1 MMKLSKS
8 RLHLRQFLEGT
19 GIISLA
25 EELFE
30 YTPGLLFFVK
40 DRERR
45 FVYVNQGLSE
55 MFGLGRKAEIIGKF
69 DSEYCDVYVESM
81 FRKDDKRIL
90 QEGITIKNKIEL
102 VTTLNGVIKWHITT
116 KTPLWTHAGE
126 IGGLVGVTRE
136 FESDRATLLRHPAL
150 GKVIDHINRHYS
162 RVLSSSELASVAGI
176 SVSALG
182 RNFNK
187 SFHLTPVQYINRCRV
202 SQACNLLS
210 NTDLPIASIASE
222 CGFFDQ
228 SHFSK
233 TFQSILHATPSCHR
247 KRYR

>member
-8 RLHLRQFLEGT
+8 RRHLHKFLEKSA
-19 GIISLA
+19 IISLA

-40 DRERR
+40 DRQRR

-55 MFGLGRKAEIIGKF
+55 MFGLGRKAEIIGKY
-69 DSEYCDVYVESM
+69 DSEYCDEYVESM
-81 FRKDDKRIL
+81 FRKDDERIL

-116 KTPLWTHAGE
+116 KTPLWTRAVE
-126 IGGLVGVTRE
+126 IGGLAGVTRE

-150 GKVIDHINRHYS
+150 GRVIDHINRHYS
-162 RVLSSSELASVAGI
+162 RTLSASELASVAGI
-176 SVSALG
+176 SISALG
-182 RNFNK
+182 RNFK
-187 SFHLTPVQYINRCRV
+187 RSFHLTPVQYINRCRV

-210 NTDLPIASIASE
+210 NTDTPIASIASD

-228 SHFSK
+228 SHFSR
-233 TFQSILHATPSCHR
+233 TFQSILHATPGAYR
-247 KRYR
+247 NRYR

>member
-1 MMKLSKS
+1 MKLSKS
-8 RLHLRQFLEGT
+8 RQHLHNFLEKHE
-19 GIISLA
+19 IISLV

-40 DRERR
+40 DSQRR

-55 MFGLGRKAEIIGKF
+55 MFGLNRKADIIGKF
-69 DSEYCDVYVESM
+69 DTEYCDEYVESM
-81 FRKDDKRIL
+81 FKQDDETIL
-90 QEGITIKNKIEL
+90 KQGITIKNKIEL

-116 KTPLWTHAGE
+116 KAPLWTRDGRV
-126 IGGLVGVTRE
+126 GGLAGVTRE
-136 FESDRATLLRHPAL
+136 FESDQTTQLQHPAL
-150 GKVIDHINRHYS
+150 GKVIDYINHNYS
-162 RVLSSSELASVAGI
+162 RALTSAELASVAGI

-182 RNFNK
+182 RNFK
-187 SFHLTPVQYINRCRV
+187 RSFHLTPGQYINRYRV
-202 SQACNLLS
+202 SQASKRLS
-210 NTDLPIASIASE
+210 NSDTPIASIASE

-233 TFQSILHATPSCHR
+233 TFQSILHASPGAYR